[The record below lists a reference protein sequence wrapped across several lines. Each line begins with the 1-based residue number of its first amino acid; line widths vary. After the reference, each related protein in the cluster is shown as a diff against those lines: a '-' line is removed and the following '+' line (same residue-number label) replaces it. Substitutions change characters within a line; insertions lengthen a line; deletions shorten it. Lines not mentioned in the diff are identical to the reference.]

1 LSSTSFVITATLA
14 RVPDPAPFRPED
26 IGTRTAD
33 SLCGRSLVR
42 FVDGDTE
49 YNRPRMAV
57 LHEFVDRDD
66 VAAAAL
72 HEILTRQAGGTC

>member
-1 LSSTSFVITATLA
+1 LSRQEPFVVNELRHHRHIGKGARSGAFSTGGYWH
-14 RVPDPAPFRPED
+14 PD
-26 IGTRTAD
+26 GGL
-33 SLCGRSLVR
+33 LCRRSLVR

-66 VAAAAL
+66 VAAATL
-72 HEILTRQAGGTC
+72 HEILT